1 MNNRQMRMIEAAA
14 LFLTVPFTAMGQNTT
29 PVPTSIE
36 VPTGHVLHLTTKA
49 TGTQN
54 YICLA
59 GEAGPA
65 WKFLGPQATLFV
77 NIQWFGTELEQQVA
91 THFLSMN
98 PEENG
103 VARATWQHSFDSSTV
118 WAKAIGTSSDAP
130 WVAEGAIPWLLLQV
144 TGVSRRAD
152 RRGALAP
159 TTYIQRINTEGGVA
173 PGDGC
178 SEKTIGTV
186 TMVPYR
192 TEYLFYRSENQ
203 VQLKQF

>member
-1 MNNRQMRMIEAAA
+1 MNNRQTRIMEAAT
-14 LFLTVPFTAMGQNTT
+14 LFLVAQFTGMAQSTT
-29 PVPTSIE
+29 PVPASIE
-36 VPTGHVLHLTTKA
+36 VPAGHVLHVRTKA

-54 YICLA
+54 YICLM
-59 GEAGPA
+59 GETGPA
-65 WKFLGPQATLFV
+65 WKSLGPQATLFV

-91 THFLSMN
+91 THYLSMN

-103 VARATWQHSFDSSTV
+103 LARATWQHSIDSSTV

-144 TGVSRRAD
+144 TGVSRRAN
-152 RRGALAP
+152 RGGALAG

-173 PGDGC
+173 PGSGC
-178 SEKTIGTV
+178 GETTVGTV
-186 TMVPYR
+186 AMVPYR

-203 VQLKQF
+203 IQLKQF